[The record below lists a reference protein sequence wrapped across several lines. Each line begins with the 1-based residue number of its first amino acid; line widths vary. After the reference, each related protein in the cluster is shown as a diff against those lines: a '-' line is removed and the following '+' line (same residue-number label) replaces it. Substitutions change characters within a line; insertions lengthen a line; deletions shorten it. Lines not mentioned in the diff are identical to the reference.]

1 MSFEL
6 IILLFILVV
15 FALGVFV
22 FKLPTGVALA
32 LSAIIGA
39 IVGGEGF
46 PIRHLVEGTFGFLD
60 AILIIATAMIYMKVL
75 EATGSLG
82 TISYQMIKTF
92 YRWPTLMMI
101 MIGIFVMFPGMLT
114 GLSSACIMTT
124 GALVVPALI
133 AMGIPVTAVGSFIAM
148 MAVYGMIAP
157 PINIPVMIIGGG
169 VDMPYIG
176 FDVPLLLATFPLA
189 IGTAIVFRLKYIK
202 KIEINDILSKL
213 PEPSFKKHGLK
224 LFIPLIVVV
233 VLMLGIRIIPQ
244 IIPDIGIPLIFVIG
258 TITAYGTGKKF
269 NIFKLSKPAIIDALP
284 VMAILVGV
292 GMLVQIMTLTGV
304 RGFLAVSALKLPEV
318 LRYIGIAVLMPAF
331 GSAYASA
338 SVLGV
343 PLVYVFLGKN
353 EIYVA
358 SALSLMAGLGDLMP
372 PPSLLCVFAAQLVG
386 EKNHYR
392 ILRKS
397 IPYIMASLIVGIV
410 MIMFASEIGN
420 VFKKY

>member
-6 IILLFILVV
+6 IILVIIIAI
-15 FALGVFV
+15 FAIGVFL

-32 LSAIIGA
+32 LSAVVGA
-39 IVGGEGF
+39 LAAGEGF
-46 PIRHLVEGTFGFLD
+46 PVRHLVEGTFGFLD

-176 FDVPLLLATFPLA
+176 FEVPLLLATFPLA

-397 IPYIMASLIVGIV
+397 IPYIIASLIVGIV

>member
-6 IILLFILVV
+6 IILLIILVV

-22 FKLPTGVALA
+22 LKLPTGVALA

-39 IVGGEGF
+39 IVGGEGL
-46 PIRHLVEGTFGFLD
+46 PVRHLVEGAFGFLD
-60 AILIIATAMIYMKVL
+60 AILIIATAMIFMKSI
-75 EATGSLG
+75 EATGCLG
-82 TISYQMIKTF
+82 TISYGLIKTF
-92 YRWPTLMMI
+92 YKWPTLLMV
-101 MIGIFVMFPGMLT
+101 MIGVFIMFPGMLT

-133 AMGIPVTAVGSFIAM
+133 AMEIPIAAVGSFVAM

-176 FDVPLLLATFPLA
+176 FEIPLLLATFPLA
-189 IGTAIVFRLKYIK
+189 ILTAVIFRWRYIK
-202 KIEINDILSKL
+202 RIHIEKILAKL
-213 PEPSFKKHGLK
+213 PEPLYKKHGFK
-224 LFIPLIVVV
+224 LFIPLFVVV
-233 VLMLGIRIIPQ
+233 GLMIAIRVVPHWM
-244 IIPDIGIPLIFVIG
+244 PDIGIPLIFIIG
-258 TITAYGTGKKF
+258 ALSTFGTGEKF
-269 NIFKLSKPAIIDALP
+269 NIYKISKPAIRDALP
-284 VMAILVGV
+284 VMVILVGV
-292 GMLVQIMTLTGV
+292 GMLVQIMTLTGI
-304 RGFLAVSALKLPEV
+304 RGYLAVSALKLPDALKYV
-318 LRYIGIAVLMPAF
+318 GIALLMPAF

-343 PLVYVFLGKN
+343 PLVYIFLGKN
-353 EIYVA
+353 EIYVT
-358 SALSLMAGLGDLMP
+358 SALSLIAGLGDLMP

-397 IPYIMASLIVGIV
+397 VPYIVASLIVGIL
-410 MIMFASEIGN
+410 MIIFASEIAN
-420 VFKKY
+420 VFNKY